1 MLTRTN
7 HDLTM
12 ADAARNPGGARVDL
26 LLVAEMVT
34 PGAKVLDVGC
44 GDGELLRL
52 LAETRGV
59 DGRGIELSREGVNQ
73 CVAKGLAVIQGDAD
87 TDLYDYPDDAFDY
100 VILSQTLQATQHPR
114 VVIEHLLRIARH
126 AVVSFPN
133 FGHWKI
139 RLLLLFGGQMPTT
152 ANLPDT
158 WYDTPN
164 IHFCTIKDF
173 RQLCDVVGAKMEKAV
188 ALNAW
193 GRPLRLNG
201 RHAGAAM
208 VRELSATGVL
218 GAPDCNLDTPLGA
231 EHRLP

>member
-1 MLTRTN
+1 VTPVLMRQKP
-7 HDLTM
+7 DRTM
-12 ADAARNPGGARVDL
+12 AEAARGDGGARLDH
-26 LLVAEMVT
+26 LLVADMIE
-34 PGAKVLDVGC
+34 PGSRVLDVGC
-44 GDGELLRL
+44 GDGELLKL
-52 LAETRGV
+52 LEARGV
-59 DGRGIELSREGVNQ
+59 DGRGIELSREGVNE
-73 CVAKGLAVIQGDAD
+73 CVAKGLAVVQGNAD
-87 TDLYDYPDDAFDY
+87 TDLADYPDDAFDY
-100 VILSQTLQATQHPR
+100 VILSQTLQATQRPR
-114 VVIEHLLRIARH
+114 IVFEHLLRIARH

-193 GRPLRLNG
+193 GRPLRLTAPWWFWNLLG
-201 RHAGAAM
+201 EQA
-208 VRELSATGVL
+208 VFLLS
-218 GAPDCNLDTPLGA
+218 
-231 EHRLP
+231 RRR